1 VVSSDDLSASYI
13 LFRGIAIEPTWAAL
27 STITLKLRAVSEL
40 RDYRGDPGIVLG
52 GERREDKF
60 QSARFSAVYAPTRTL
75 EFSLAFEA
83 GKRDSNADD
92 FDYKYKAGSALAR
105 LVF

>member
-1 VVSSDDLSASYI
+1 
-13 LFRGIAIEPTWAAL
+13 
-27 STITLKLRAVSEL
+27 
-40 RDYRGDPGIVLG
+40 
-52 GERREDKF
+52 
-60 QSARFSAVYAPTRTL
+60 VYAPTRTL

-83 GKRDSNADD
+83 GKSDSNADD